1 MALEPAYDNVLDAVG
16 NTPMVRLRRLVPPG
30 SASVFV
36 KLENLI
42 LGGSIKTRTALGMIE
57 AAEREGRLGPDSI
70 LVEATSGNQGIAIAL
85 IAAVKG
91 YRARIV
97 MPEGM
102 SVERRR
108 LIELYGAEVVLTPA
122 GGDMLETFET
132 CIKTARR
139 MAEEDPNVVAL
150 EQFENPANPQ
160 IHYRTTGP
168 EILEQMQGRVDAF
181 VAGVGTGGTVTGVG
195 CFLRE
200 HVPDVRIVAVEPT
213 NAPAATG
220 GPVTTHRQQGIG
232 DGFIPG
238 NCDLSVVS
246 DWITVTD
253 EDAVDTCRRL
263 AREEGLAVGITS
275 GSNVCA
281 ALQVAAEL
289 GEGKRVATVL
299 PDTIERY
306 WSMGV

>member
-57 AAEREGRLGPDSI
+57 AAEQEGRLGPDSI

-122 GGDMLETFET
+122 GADMLETFET